1 MLPQPI
7 LLVDDSPDDI
17 LTINHALKRARILNP
32 VQTVSNAEDAMCY
45 VKGEGLYSDRQAFP
59 FPALLLLDLKMPGRS
74 GFEVLTWLKQN
85 PRFRPAGVVILA
97 GLNDLKDIRRAYELG
112 ANSFLTKPLQVE
124 DLLNVVQGLPGLGV
138 SSLPEGIRLD
148 LA

>member
-32 VQTVSNAEDAMCY
+32 VKTVSNTKNTMY
-45 VKGEGLYSDRQAFP
+45 YIKNKKLYSDHQTFP
-59 FPALLLLDLKMPGRS
+59 FPTLLLLNLKIPGRS

-85 PRFRPAGVVILA
+85 PRFHPTKIIILTN
-97 GLNDLKDIRRAYELG
+97 LNDLKNIQKTYKLNT
-112 ANSFLTKPLQVE
+112 NSFLTKPL
-124 DLLNVVQGLPGLGV
+124 
-138 SSLPEGIRLD
+138 
-148 LA
+148 